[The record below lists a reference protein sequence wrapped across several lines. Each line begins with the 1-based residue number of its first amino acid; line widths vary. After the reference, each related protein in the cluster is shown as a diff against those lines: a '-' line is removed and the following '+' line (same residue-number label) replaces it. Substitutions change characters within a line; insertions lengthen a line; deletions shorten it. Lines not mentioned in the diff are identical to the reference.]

1 MARCAA
7 GPGDCLVVA
16 CWAVAAV
23 DTVAGAAAAAENTA
37 AVVWQT
43 LLPSM
48 VDFVDV

>member
-1 MARCAA
+1 MARYAA
-7 GPGDCLVVA
+7 GSGDCLVVA

-23 DTVAGAAAAAENTA
+23 DTVAGVAAAENTA